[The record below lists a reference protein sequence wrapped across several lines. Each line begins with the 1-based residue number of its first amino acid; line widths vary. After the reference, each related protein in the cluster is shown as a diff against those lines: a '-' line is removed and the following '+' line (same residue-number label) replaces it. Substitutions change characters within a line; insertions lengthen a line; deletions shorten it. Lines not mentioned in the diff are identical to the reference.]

1 MKGKVINKR
10 NVPSFISI
18 IFLCTLALAQT
29 GPSRRL
35 FIQPESKLWLEGK
48 STLHDYSFSNS
59 EITGTIEL
67 DSSYYTTKD
76 LTEIKNLFSQVE
88 IVIPVK
94 KIRSENEKMNE
105 NMYEA
110 LKAEEHPNILFR
122 LIESGIVSD
131 SSRGNQGPE
140 IKIKGKLSVAGKE
153 NIIEM
158 NVTLAK
164 GENGSLGVRGSK
176 ELLMT
181 DFNIDPP
188 SFMLGI
194 LKTDNR
200 VVVKFDLLLS
210 TQKNKQ

>member
-29 GPSRRL
+29 GPSRPL

-131 SSRGNQGPE
+131 SSRRNQGPE